1 MNVGLLGCGAIGSS
15 LAQAILSGHAGNTQL
30 VAICD
35 VYKESV
41 DALYSHLNNS
51 SLFATT
57 DPSALLRHDAIDLV
71 VEAASQETVRLLAES
86 VLTAGKHLLI
96 MSVGALRDDALTTRI
111 EELARQ
117 NDLKVYLPSG
127 AICGLDGVKA
137 ASIKK
142 ISHIEITSTKHPK
155 GLEGAPYLKEHSIS
169 LSGLSKPTTI
179 FQGTAKEAAQGFP
192 KNVNVAVA
200 LSLAGS
206 GVTTTKVTIVADPN
220 ATRTQHEIKVQG
232 DFGELYTK
240 VRNFVHPNNPKTS
253 YLAALAAIR
262 TLRKITEPIQIGT

>member
-15 LAQAILSGHAGNTQL
+15 LAQAILTGQAGDTQL

-41 DALYSHLNNS
+41 DALYSRLGQPN
-51 SLFATT
+51 LFTTT
-57 DPSALLRHDAIDLV
+57 DPNELLHYDAVDLV
-71 VEAASQETVRLLAES
+71 VEAASQETVRHIAEK
-86 VLTAGKHLLI
+86 VLTAGKHLMI
-96 MSVGALRDDALTTRI
+96 MSVGVLRDDGLVTRI
-111 EELARQ
+111 EELARK

-137 ASIKK
+137 ASIEK
-142 ISHIEITSTKHPK
+142 ISHIEITTTKHPK
-155 GLEGAPYLKEHSIS
+155 GLEGAPYLKEHGIS
-169 LSGLSKPTTI
+169 LSGLSTPTTI
-179 FQGTAKEAAQGFP
+179 FQGTAKDAAQGFP

-206 GVTTTKVTIVADPN
+206 GVDNTKVTIVADPS

-240 VRNFVHPNNPKTS
+240 VCNFVHPNNPKTS

-262 TLRKITEPIQIGT
+262 TLRKIMEPIQIGT

>member
-15 LAQAILSGHAGNTQL
+15 LAQAILSGQAGTTQL

-35 VYKESV
+35 VYQESV
-41 DALYSHLNNS
+41 DALYSHLCNPD
-51 SLFATT
+51 LFVTT
-57 DPSALLRHDAIDLV
+57 DPRELLRLDTIDLV
-71 VEAASQETVRLLAES
+71 VEAASQETVRLIAES
-86 VLTAGKHLLI
+86 VLAAGKHLMI
-96 MSVGALRDDALTTRI
+96 MSIGALRDDALTTRI
-111 EELARQ
+111 EELARK
-117 NDLKVYLPSG
+117 NGLKVYLPSG

-137 ASIKK
+137 ASIEK
-142 ISHIEITSTKHPK
+142 ISHIEITTTKHPK
-155 GLEGAPYLKEHSIS
+155 GLEGAPYLKKHSIS
-169 LSGLSKPTTI
+169 LSGLSEPTTI
-179 FQGTAKEAAQGFP
+179 FQGMAKDAAQGFP

-200 LSLAGS
+200 LSLAGA
-206 GVTTTKVTIVADPN
+206 GVANTKVTIIADPK

-262 TLRKITEPIQIGT
+262 TLRKIMEPIQIGT

>member
-15 LAQAILSGHAGNTQL
+15 LAQAILSGQAGNTQL

-41 DALYSHLNNS
+41 DALSSQLNNP
-51 SLFATT
+51 SLFVTT
-57 DPSALLRHDAIDLV
+57 DPSALLRHDTIDLV
-71 VEAASQETVRLLAES
+71 VEAASQETVRLIAER

-96 MSVGALRDDALTTRI
+96 MSIGALRDEALTTRI
-111 EELARQ
+111 EELARK

-137 ASIKK
+137 ASIEK

-155 GLEGAPYLKEHSIS
+155 GLEGAPYLKEHSIR
-169 LSGLSKPTTI
+169 LSGLSKPTTV
-179 FQGTAKEAAQGFP
+179 FQGTAKDAAQGFP

-200 LSLAGS
+200 LSLAGA
-206 GVTTTKVTIVADPN
+206 GVTNTKVTIIADPN
-220 ATRTQHEIKVQG
+220 ATRTQHEITVQG

-240 VRNFVHPNNPKTS
+240 VRNFVHPSNPKTS
-253 YLAALAAIR
+253 YLAALAAIS